1 MVEDRVQDLNSVTCG
16 IFQVYFYDNFFNPD
30 KNNKIQD
37 KKQLNK
43 RTIATLLNE
52 PFALDNQDTN
62 EATIKNTLTK
72 TTLSYSRN
80 LLRKLVTDFYKP

>member
-30 KNNKIQD
+30 KSNKIQD
-37 KKQLNK
+37 KKRLNK

-62 EATIKNTLTK
+62 EATIKQYANENNIIVQQKFVAKIGNGVL
-72 TTLSYSRN
+72 
-80 LLRKLVTDFYKP
+80 

>member
-62 EATIKNTLTK
+62 EATIKQYANENNVIVQQNFVAKIVNGFL
-72 TTLSYSRN
+72 
-80 LLRKLVTDFYKP
+80 

>member
-30 KNNKIQD
+30 KSNKIQD
-37 KKQLNK
+37 KKRLNK

-62 EATIKNTLTK
+62 EATIKQYANENNVIVQQNFVAKIVNGFL
-72 TTLSYSRN
+72 
-80 LLRKLVTDFYKP
+80 